1 MSHVSSE
8 CWGEPEERQ
17 YTTFMGGS
25 VCMVELWS
33 VTASLKQKKQFWEVQ
48 LMSQELAS
56 INCCMGEGCSQ
67 KAM

>member
-1 MSHVSSE
+1 
-8 CWGEPEERQ
+8 
-17 YTTFMGGS
+17 MGGS